1 VVQLF
6 PHPILGV
13 ILLFEALVL
22 MAFVRDVTTSRADT
36 TIACLVGVLALG
48 LPHGFVIG
56 IVIGTALYYVSR
68 RLSIL
73 GGPGE

>member
-1 VVQLF
+1 
-6 PHPILGV
+6 
-13 ILLFEALVL
+13 
-22 MAFVRDVTTSRADT
+22 MAFIRDVTTSRSDT

-48 LPHGFVIG
+48 LPHGFVMG

-68 RLSIL
+68 RFPIL